1 VGNRNGVDFGWEI
14 NGSLVLIVSQVVGG
28 KRHCEGGVLADKLDK
43 SKLIIEVDTLFSG
56 ISG

>member
-1 VGNRNGVDFGWEI
+1 VGDRNGVDFGWEI

-28 KRHCEGGVLADKLDK
+28 KSQSEGGLLADKLDK